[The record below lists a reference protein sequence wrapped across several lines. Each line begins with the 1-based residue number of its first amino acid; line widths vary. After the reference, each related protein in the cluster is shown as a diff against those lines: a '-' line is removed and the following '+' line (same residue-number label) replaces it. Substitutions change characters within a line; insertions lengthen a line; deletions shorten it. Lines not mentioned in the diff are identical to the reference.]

1 MDRIVVGAAPG
12 IHTLSIPVA
21 LCAIGGYGRGTL
33 CLHSDIDLL
42 IVFGTRVGAEEER
55 FLSALL
61 HPLWDAHLT
70 VGYQVRTIDELEGGE
85 DDKPEDDNPELT
97 LALLDARLLAGDTG
111 LFERVQTRFGADGM
125 ERRASTLS
133 ALWRLTEA
141 RHARYNDTIYQ
152 LEPDVK
158 SSPGGLRDVVVL
170 RLLSRLAPGVSSLPD
185 ADLEQA
191 EEFLLRVRSLL
202 HHAEARNM
210 NVLSRGLQEKVATQ
224 LQMTT
229 LGTTARAD
237 ALMRS
242 YFTHAR
248 AVTGALVRAR
258 RLTRSSPDP
267 SQPRPAGP
275 NLEVAEGGVRFVDE
289 ERAGREPAS
298 WLRAFECALE
308 QDVAVADDALAVV
321 KRNIHACTFEAALP
335 TREDRHRLARWLTPR
350 RGLYARLSDMRECGL
365 LECLFPGFAGI
376 SCRVTHALDHRY
388 TVDQHTLMT
397 IRGIERLQAPDP
409 PRERFRSLL
418 GELRFPERLV
428 LALLFHE
435 VGRWKDDDH
444 VGESVR
450 FAQTM
455 CERLEL
461 DADTR
466 QSVEFLVAQHL
477 AMAHVAFRCDSEDP
491 AVIQTFAALVGT
503 EERLKALCVMTLVD
517 VQAIGTN
524 TLTPW
529 KEELLW
535 RLYVKTHDRL
545 TLSYGDDVI
554 EHGHAAVAAVQATR
568 PPDIGEQ
575 ELAEFLEGF
584 PQRYLV
590 TVDRAHVYQHARLAR
605 DIHRDEVHLFLERKG
620 TVWELAVVTLDKP
633 LLFSNI
639 CGTLSYLNL
648 DILRGGAMTSSRGV
662 VLDTFEFSDD
672 DGGFGQTP
680 GTSKAL
686 ESLLQDVVAGRQDI
700 AMLLRQKQS
709 GPLYGRE
716 PRRIAPVVSIDD
728 THSQTYTIVEIVAQ
742 DAPGLLHRISRV
754 ISQHGC
760 DVHLV
765 LIATEGGKAIDVF
778 HLTAKS
784 AKLPTELQL
793 ALAEDLERMLQ
804 AE

>member
-170 RLLSRLAPGVSSLPD
+170 RLLSRLAPGVSPLPD

-308 QDVAVADDALAVV
+308 QDVAVADDALAVI
-321 KRNIHACTFEAALP
+321 KR
-335 TREDRHRLARWLTPR
+335 
-350 RGLYARLSDMRECGL
+350 
-365 LECLFPGFAGI
+365 
-376 SCRVTHALDHRY
+376 
-388 TVDQHTLMT
+388 QHPCMH
-397 IRGIERLQAPDP
+397 I
-409 PRERFRSLL
+409 
-418 GELRFPERLV
+418 
-428 LALLFHE
+428 
-435 VGRWKDDDH
+435 
-444 VGESVR
+444 
-450 FAQTM
+450 
-455 CERLEL
+455 
-461 DADTR
+461 
-466 QSVEFLVAQHL
+466 
-477 AMAHVAFRCDSEDP
+477 
-491 AVIQTFAALVGT
+491 
-503 EERLKALCVMTLVD
+503 
-517 VQAIGTN
+517 
-524 TLTPW
+524 
-529 KEELLW
+529 
-535 RLYVKTHDRL
+535 
-545 TLSYGDDVI
+545 
-554 EHGHAAVAAVQATR
+554 
-568 PPDIGEQ
+568 
-575 ELAEFLEGF
+575 
-584 PQRYLV
+584 
-590 TVDRAHVYQHARLAR
+590 
-605 DIHRDEVHLFLERKG
+605 
-620 TVWELAVVTLDKP
+620 
-633 LLFSNI
+633 
-639 CGTLSYLNL
+639 
-648 DILRGGAMTSSRGV
+648 RGGAA
-662 VLDTFEFSDD
+662 DQ
-672 DGGFGQTP
+672 GGP
-680 GTSKAL
+680 AP
-686 ESLLQDVVAGRQDI
+686 AR
-700 AMLLRQKQS
+700 
-709 GPLYGRE
+709 PL
-716 PRRIAPVVSIDD
+716 AD
-728 THSQTYTIVEIVAQ
+728 A
-742 DAPGLLHRISRV
+742 APGPVRPIVGHARV
-754 ISQHGC
+754 RAAR
-760 DVHLV
+760 VLV
-765 LIATEGGKAIDVF
+765 PRVRGASPA
-778 HLTAKS
+778 A
-784 AKLPTELQL
+784 
-793 ALAEDLERMLQ
+793 
-804 AE
+804 